1 MINRL
6 LVVELKKYYRIF
18 NFNQMNAIRLSS
30 LFFVL
35 VFFFGAC
42 TTEYTPARV
51 AYNQAYD
58 DYLSAF
64 TDGEISKKSTVRVVF
79 QDEITANVNTPIYP
93 NPFTFEP
100 ALEGEAVWSDKQTI
114 EFIPKQ
120 DLKSGQIYTAHLDV
134 SQLMSTIPTDL
145 ADFVFQFKAKDQFI
159 NVSPLAS
166 TVTKDKNNTWIQ
178 LEGELTTH
186 DIEDAEGIEKILT
199 AYNGDTQLKINWNH
213 QNGKK
218 HQFTIENVQQQ
229 AKAYQVT
236 WRWNGEP
243 VNSSTKGECF
253 FKIPSEGE
261 FEHTNTYRYNDP
273 EQHIVLEFSDLLDT
287 EQDLEG
293 LVQLAGKN
301 LKYAIEENKI
311 KLFTDGNLLGKKE
324 LKISGEIKSILGNK
338 LDGSLT
344 ETITFSDTKPKVE
357 WIGKG
362 NIIPKS
368 KKMPVVFKT
377 VNLNAIDVRVIKVKE
392 RNIKQF
398 FQVNRIDGDN
408 ELKRVGTVVLEKKIA
423 LDKTKGID
431 LSEWTNHS
439 LDLADLITP
448 EPGAVYEIALGFSQS
463 YSLYP
468 CSDSDSEEAHYEEI
482 DMMDL
487 PENWDSPN
495 YSSSYWDN
503 YDDDY
508 DYGDLNNP
516 CSRYYYRPNL
526 VAKRNILA
534 SDLGIIAKQGDN
546 GNLFVVNNLQTTA
559 PLKNVELEFY
569 DYHQELI
576 GTGKTD
582 KDGMARPNLSKKPFF
597 LIAKYG
603 DQRGYLRLD
612 DGSSLSMSRFDV
624 AGSTYHKGLKGFIYG
639 ERGVWRPGDELF
651 LNFILE
657 DKDKTL
663 PANHPVVFTLKDSRG
678 SIVVKKTS
686 TQGVNGVYNFTCQ
699 TDSDAPTGNYLAM
712 VRVGGAKFSKTIK
725 IETVKPNRLKMDLDF
740 GVKELSIENKS
751 VEGQLT
757 ATWLHGAVAKN
768 LNAKVEVTLSEGKTK
783 FIKYNEFVFHDPA
796 REFSPEDKV
805 IFEDKLDEEGKA
817 TVKANI
823 AANVQGPGLLKANFR
838 MQVFEPGGDFSI
850 GQFSMPYHPYKTYV
864 GVRTPKGDEARN
876 MLLTD
881 VKHNI
886 EIVTVDKDGNPVD
899 EEDLEVKLYKLS
911 WKWWFDKNKDEISS
925 YRGKVYGQEVASGKV
940 STKNGKA
947 TWEMEVKYPN
957 WGRYLIRVSN
967 GKKGHSSGKV
977 FYIDWPG
984 WAGRSTEN
992 DPGGA
997 TALNFSADAKK
1008 YKVGDEITLN
1018 IPTGNAGRA
1027 LVSIENGTKV
1037 VEAHWV
1043 ETQKGTTQF
1052 KFKATAAMAPN
1063 AYAFVSLLQPHA
1075 QTKNDLPIRMYG
1087 AIPLT
1092 IEDPKTHLNPEM
1104 VIPDELRPGREF
1116 AMSVKERRGGPMAY
1130 TIAIVDEGL
1139 LDLTN
1144 FKTPSPWSTFY
1155 KREALGVKTWDMYND
1170 VLGAFGGDVKSLLSI
1185 GGDGF
1190 NANKA
1195 RKKPDR
1201 FKPVVMYVGPFY
1213 LKEGE
1218 TANHTFT
1225 MPNYVG
1231 SVRAMVVA
1239 ANDGAYGSTE
1249 KAIPVRQ
1256 PLMVLGT
1263 VPRVLG
1269 VGESFK
1275 LPVTVFAMKEN
1286 IKDVDVTIET
1296 SGLIDISGKK
1306 KTSVSFSEPGN
1317 DLAYFE
1323 LLTRHRV
1330 GAGHIKITVSSGKE
1344 SAVYETD
1351 VNIRNANPR
1360 ETLVAHQ
1367 AMEGKQ
1373 TWKQT
1378 YKPIGMLG
1386 TNNGVMEV
1394 SSIPPM
1400 NLGKR
1405 LKYLIRYPYGCVEQT
1420 TSSVFP
1426 QVYLTSLLNLSD
1438 KQKEKITTNI
1448 KAGIKRLYRYQNP
1461 SGAMAYWPG
1470 QEDNLWA
1477 TNYAGHFMIEAK
1489 KAGYIVTNEFMS
1501 DWIDFQTKI
1510 AQKWTSKGTVSD
1522 DLTQAY
1528 RLYLL
1533 ALAGKPDLGS
1543 MNRMRLKQTSDKAI
1557 AARWY
1562 LAAAYQMAGQKDVA
1576 KTIAA
1581 KAVLKALPYQGS
1593 AGSSTFGS
1601 QFRDQALILQALSI
1615 MDLRNNASDMV
1626 KGISDKLAS
1635 DGWLNT
1641 QETAQALVAMAKFV
1655 GEGGVNRNVTF
1666 EYRLAGGSWQKV
1678 NSNKP
1683 IWQMEL
1689 KGEQAMDVEFKNT
1702 GGAVVFARLVSD
1714 GIPAAMDET
1723 ESAEGLE
1730 LAVEYVSMDGAKL
1743 DPTTIVQGTDFKAKV
1758 TVKNIGSMDYNELAI
1773 HQVFPSG
1780 WEIHNTRLTGAT
1792 AGGDK
1797 AEYLDIRDDRVY
1809 TFFDLKK
1816 GKSKTFNVLLNASY
1830 LGRYYLPALSVEAMY
1845 DKSIQARKRGQWVE
1859 INKSNKK

>member
-1 MINRL
+1 MSI
-6 LVVELKKYYRIF
+6 
-18 NFNQMNAIRLSS
+18 IRLSG
-30 LFFVL
+30 LFL
-35 VFFFGAC
+35 ALALGLGAC
-42 TTEYTPARV
+42 TTEYSPTKV

-64 TDGEISKKSTVRVVF
+64 TSGEISKKSSIRVVF
-79 QDEITANVNTPIYP
+79 QEELTSNINAPIYP
-93 NPFTFEP
+93 NPFSFEP
-100 ALEGEAVWSDKQTI
+100 ALEGEAVWGDKQTL

-120 DLKSGQIYTAHLDV
+120 DLKSGQIYTAHVDL
-134 SQLMSTIPTDL
+134 SKWGAKIPAEL

-166 TVTKDKNNTWIQ
+166 TITKDKDHTWMQ

-186 DIEDAEGIEKILT
+186 DVEDATRVEKVLT
-199 AYNGDTQLKINWNH
+199 AYNGEVPLKINWKH
-213 QNGKK
+213 KDGKK
-218 HQFTIENVQQQ
+218 HYFTIEELEQK
-229 AKAYQVT
+229 AKAYPIT
-236 WRWNGEP
+236 WKWNGKTI
-243 VNSSTKGECF
+243 NSKTVGEYALT
-253 FKIPSEGE
+253 IPSEQE
-261 FEHTNTYRYNDP
+261 FSHINTYRYNNP
-273 EQHIVLEFSDLLDT
+273 EQHIVLEFSDVLDA
-287 EQDLEG
+287 EQNLDG
-293 LVQLAGKN
+293 LIQLAGRN
-301 LKYAIEENKI
+301 VKYAIEENKI
-311 KLFTDGNLLGKKE
+311 KLFTDGNLLGKKQ
-324 LKISGEIKSILGNK
+324 LKISGEIKNVLGK
-338 LDGSLT
+338 TLGSPLT

-357 WIGKG
+357 WLGKG

-368 KKMPVVFKT
+368 KQMPVVFKT

-392 RNIKQF
+392 KNIKQF
-398 FQVNRIDGDN
+398 FQVNQIGGDN

-423 LDKTKGID
+423 LDKTKGLT

-448 EPGAVYEIALGFSQS
+448 EPGAIYEIALGFRQS

-468 CSDSDSEEAHYEEI
+468 CDATDGEEAHYEEL

-487 PENWDSPN
+487 PKNWDSPN

-503 YDDDY
+503 YEDDY
-508 DYGDLNNP
+508 DYGDLKNP
-516 CSRYYYRPNL
+516 CSRYYYRPEQ

-546 GNLFVVNNLQTTA
+546 GNLFVVNNLQTTE
-559 PLKNVELEFY
+559 PIKGVDLEFY
-569 DYHQELI
+569 DYHQEFI

-582 KDGMARPNLSKKPFF
+582 KDGMARPTLSKKPFF

-603 DQRGYLRLD
+603 NQRGYLRLD

-663 PANHPVVFTLKDSRG
+663 PENHPVVFTLKDSRG

-686 TQGVNGVYNFTCQ
+686 TKGVNGIYNFTCQ
-699 TDSDAPTGNYLAM
+699 TDAEAPTGNYLAT

-725 IETVKPNRLKMDLDF
+725 VETVKPNRLKMDLDF
-740 GVKELSIENKS
+740 GVKELSVENKS

-757 ATWLHGAVAKN
+757 STWLHGAVAKN
-768 LNAKVEVTLSEGKTK
+768 LKAKVEVTLSEAKTK
-783 FIKYNEFVFHDPA
+783 FAKYSEFVFHDPA
-796 REFSPEDKV
+796 REFYPEDKV
-805 IFEDKLDEEGKA
+805 IFDGKLDEGGKA
-817 TVKANI
+817 TVKAAI
-823 AANVQGPGLLKANFR
+823 AANSQGPGMLKANFR

-850 GQFSMPYHPYKTYV
+850 SQFSMPYHPYKAYV
-864 GVRTPKGDEARN
+864 GLRVPKGDEARN

-886 EIVTVDKDGNPVD
+886 EIVTLDKDGIPVD
-899 EEDLEVKLYKLS
+899 EEDLEVKLYKLD
-911 WKWWFDKNKDEISS
+911 WKWWFDKNKDEVSS
-925 YRGKVYGQEVASGKV
+925 YRGKVYGTEVASAKV

-957 WGRYLIRVSN
+957 WGRYLVRVSN
-967 GKKGHSSGKV
+967 GKKGHSTGKV

-984 WAGRSTEN
+984 WAGRSTEK

-997 TALNFSADAKK
+997 TALNFTADQKS

-1018 IPTGNAGRA
+1018 IPTGNEGRA
-1027 LVSIENGTKV
+1027 LVSIENGTKIV
-1037 VEAHWV
+1037 QAHWV
-1043 ETQKGTTQF
+1043 NTQKGTTQF
-1052 KFKATAAMAPN
+1052 KFKATTDMAPN
-1063 AYAFVSLLQPHA
+1063 AYATVSLLQPHA

-1092 IEDPKTHLNPEM
+1092 VEDPTTHLQPEM
-1104 VIPDELRPGREF
+1104 VIADELRPGQEF

-1139 LDLTN
+1139 LDLTR
-1144 FKTPSPWSTFY
+1144 FRTPSPWHTFY

-1185 GGDGF
+1185 GGDGM
-1190 NANKA
+1190 AADKA

-1201 FKPVVMYVGPFY
+1201 FKPVVLYLGPFY

-1218 TANHTFT
+1218 TANHKFT

-1239 ANDGAYGSTE
+1239 ANKGAYGSAE
-1249 KAIPVRQ
+1249 KTIPVRQ

-1275 LPVTVFAMKEN
+1275 LPVTVFAMKDN
-1286 IKDVDVTIET
+1286 IKEVDVEVET
-1296 SGLIDISGKK
+1296 SGLIDVSGAK
-1306 KTSVSFSEPGN
+1306 KTSVRFSEPGN
-1317 DLAYFE
+1317 DLAYFD
-1323 LLTRHRV
+1323 LMTRYRV
-1330 GAGHIKITVSSGKE
+1330 GSGHIKITVSSGKE

-1351 VNIRNANPR
+1351 VVVRNANPR
-1360 ETLVAHQ
+1360 ETLVAQ
-1367 AMEGKQ
+1367 KALENKQ
-1373 TWKQT
+1373 SWEQT

-1386 TNNGVMEV
+1386 TNHGVMEV

-1426 QVYLTSLLNLSD
+1426 QIYLTALMDLPAT
-1438 KQKEKITTNI
+1438 QKEKITTNI

-1470 QEDNLWA
+1470 QADNLWA

-1489 KAGYIVTNEFMS
+1489 KAGYAVTNEFMN
-1501 DWIDFQTKI
+1501 DWIKFQTAA
-1510 AQKWTSKGTVSD
+1510 AQKWTAKGTVSD

-1543 MNRMRLKQTSDKAI
+1543 MNRMRLKQSSDKAV

-1562 LAAAYQMAGQKDVA
+1562 LAAAYHMAGQKDVA
-1576 KTIAA
+1576 KNIAA
-1581 KAVLKALPYQGS
+1581 KAVLKALPYNGGKE
-1593 AGSSTFGS
+1593 ASTFGS

-1615 MDLRNNASDMV
+1615 MNLRNNASDMV
-1626 KGISDKLAS
+1626 KSISDKLAS
-1635 DGWLNT
+1635 DNWLNT

-1655 GEGGVNRNVTF
+1655 GDGGVNRKVAF
-1666 EYRLAGGSWQKV
+1666 EYRLADGRWQKV
-1678 NSNKP
+1678 NSDKP
-1683 IWQMEL
+1683 IWQLDL
-1689 KGEQAMDVEFKNT
+1689 KGDQASKIAFKNT
-1702 GGAVVFARLVSD
+1702 SGAVLFARLISD

-1723 ESAEGLE
+1723 ETAKGLD
-1730 LAVEYVSMDGAKL
+1730 LSVEYVSMTGEKL
-1743 DPTTIVQGTDFKAKV
+1743 DPANIPQGTDFKAKV
-1758 TVKNIGSMDYNELAI
+1758 TVKNTGSVNYNELAI
-1773 HQVFPSG
+1773 HQIFPSG

-1797 AEYLDIRDDRVY
+1797 AEYIDIRDDRVY

-1830 LGRYYLPALSVEAMY
+1830 LGRYYLPALAVEAMY
-1845 DKSIQARKRGQWVE
+1845 DKTIQARKRGQWVE
-1859 INKSNKK
+1859 ITKKAKK

>member
-1 MINRL
+1 
-6 LVVELKKYYRIF
+6 
-18 NFNQMNAIRLSS
+18 MNTTKLSG
-30 LFFVL
+30 LFFALAFV
-35 VFFFGAC
+35 FGAC
-42 TTEYTPARV
+42 TTEYTPTKV

-58 DYLSAF
+58 EYLSAF
-64 TDGEISKKSTVRVVF
+64 TSGEISKKSTIRVVF
-79 QDEITANVNTPIYP
+79 QNELTTTVNAPIYP
-93 NPFTFEP
+93 NPFSFEP
-100 ALEGEAVWSDKQTI
+100 VLEGEAVWSDKQTI
-114 EFIPKQ
+114 EFIPKG
-120 DLKSGQIYTAHLDV
+120 DLTSGQIYTA
-134 SQLMSTIPTDL
+134 QLNLSKLLPNLSSDL
-145 ADFVFQFKAKDQFI
+145 ANFTFQFKAKDQFI

-166 TVTKDKNNTWIQ
+166 TVTKDKNNTWME

-186 DIEDAEGIEKILT
+186 DVEDVEGIEKVLT
-199 AYNGDTQLKINWNH
+199 AYDGDRPLKINWKH

-218 HQFTIENVQQQ
+218 HRFSIENVQQK
-229 AKAYQVT
+229 AKAYPIT
-236 WRWNGEP
+236 WKWNGKP
-243 VNSSTKGECF
+243 LNSKTIGEYSF
-253 FKIPSEGE
+253 NIPPEGD
-261 FEHTNTYRYNDP
+261 FMHTNTYRYNSP
-273 EQHIVLEFSDLLDT
+273 EQHIILEFSDLLDT
-287 EQDLEG
+287 EQNLEG

-301 LKYAIEENKI
+301 IKYAIEENKI
-311 KLFTDGNLLGKKE
+311 KLFTDGNLLGKKQ
-324 LKISGEIKSILGNK
+324 LKISGEIKSTFGKKLG
-338 LDGSLT
+338 SPLT

-357 WIGKG
+357 WLGKG

-377 VNLNAIDVRVIKVKE
+377 VNLNAVDVRVIKVKE
-392 RNIKQF
+392 KNIKQF
-398 FQVNRIDGDN
+398 FQVNRIDGDS

-423 LDKTKGID
+423 LDKTKGLN

-448 EPGAVYEIALGFSQS
+448 ELGAVYEIALGFSQS

-468 CSDSDSEEAHYEEI
+468 CEASDAEEGHYEAI

-487 PENWDSPN
+487 PKNWDSPN

-546 GNLFVVNNLQTTA
+546 GSLFVVNNLQTTE
-559 PLKNVELEFY
+559 PLKSVELEFY

-576 GTGKTD
+576 GTAKTD
-582 KDGMARPNLSKKPFF
+582 KEGMASPSLAKKPFF
-597 LIAKYG
+597 LIAKLG

-612 DGSSLSMSRFDV
+612 DGSALSMSRFDV

-686 TQGVNGVYNFTCQ
+686 TKGVNGIYNFTCQ
-699 TDSDAPTGNYLAM
+699 TDEEAPTGNYLAT
-712 VRVGGAKFSKTIK
+712 VRVGGAKFSKNIK
-725 IETVKPNRLKMDLDF
+725 VEAIKPNRLKMDLDF
-740 GVKELSIENKS
+740 GVKELSVENKS
-751 VEGQLT
+751 LEGRLT
-757 ATWLHGAVAKN
+757 STWLHGAVAKN
-768 LNAKVEVTLSEGKTK
+768 LKAKVEVTLSEGKTK
-783 FIKYNEFVFHDPA
+783 FVKYSEYAFHDPA

-805 IFEDKLDEEGKA
+805 IFEDKLDENGKA
-817 TVKANI
+817 TVKTTI
-823 AANVQGPGLLKANFR
+823 AANRQGPGMLKANFR
-838 MQVFEPGGDFSI
+838 MKVFEPGGDFSI
-850 GQFSMPYHPYKTYV
+850 SQFSMPYHPYKTYV
-864 GVRTPKGDEARN
+864 GVRIPKGDEARN

-881 VKHNI
+881 VKHDI
-886 EIVTVDKDGNPVD
+886 EIVALDKDGELVD
-899 EEDLEVKLYKLS
+899 EAELEVKLYKLE
-911 WKWWFDKNKDEISS
+911 WKWWFDKNRDEVSS
-925 YRGKVYGQEVASGKV
+925 YRGKVYGTEVTSGKV

-947 TWEMEVKYPN
+947 TWQMEVKYPN
-957 WGRYLIRVSN
+957 WGRYLVRVSN
-967 GKKGHSSGKV
+967 GKTGHSTGKV

-997 TALNFSADAKK
+997 TALNFTADAKK

-1018 IPTGNAGRA
+1018 IPTGQAGRA
-1027 LVSIENGTKV
+1027 LVSIENGTKI

-1043 ETQKGTTQF
+1043 ETQKGATQF

-1063 AYAFVSLLQPHA
+1063 AYASVSLLQPHA

-1087 AIPLT
+1087 AIPLKV
-1092 IEDPKTHLNPEM
+1092 EDPSTHLEPEM
-1104 VIPDELRPGREF
+1104 VIPDELRPGQEF
-1116 AMSVKERRGGPMAY
+1116 AMSVKERKGGPMAY

-1139 LDLTN
+1139 LDLTR
-1144 FKTPSPWSTFY
+1144 FKTPSPWNTFY

-1185 GGDGF
+1185 GGDG
-1190 NANKA
+1190 AAADRA

-1201 FKPVVMYVGPFY
+1201 FKPVVIYLGPFY

-1218 TANHTFT
+1218 TANHKFT

-1286 IKDVDVTIET
+1286 IKNVDVKVET
-1296 SGLIDISGKK
+1296 SGLIDVAGKK
-1306 KTSVSFSEPGN
+1306 TGNVTFKEPGN
-1317 DLAYFE
+1317 DLTYFE
-1323 LLTRHRV
+1323 LLTRYRV

-1344 SAVYETD
+1344 SATYETD
-1351 VNIRNANPR
+1351 VIVRNANPR

-1367 AMEGKQ
+1367 TLEDKQ
-1373 TWKQT
+1373 SWKQT
-1378 YKPIGMLG
+1378 YKPIGMMG
-1386 TNNGVMEV
+1386 TNHGVMEV

-1426 QVYLTSLLNLSD
+1426 QVYLTALMDLPEQ
-1438 KQKEKITTNI
+1438 KKEKITTNI

-1470 QEDNLWA
+1470 QADDLWA

-1489 KAGYIVTNEFMS
+1489 KAGYTVTDEFMKA
-1501 DWIDFQTKI
+1501 WIAFQTST
-1510 AQKWTSKGTVSD
+1510 AQKWTAKGTVSD

-1528 RLYLL
+1528 RLFLL

-1543 MNRMRLKQTSDKAI
+1543 MNRMRLKQSKAEAV

-1562 LAAAYQMAGQKDVA
+1562 LAAAYHMAGQKEVA
-1576 KTIAA
+1576 KTIAT
-1581 KAVLKALPYQGS
+1581 KAVLTALPYKGS
-1593 AGSSTFGS
+1593 NAASTFGS

-1615 MDLRNNASDMV
+1615 MNLRNNANDIV
-1626 KGISDKLAS
+1626 KTISDKLAS
-1635 DGWLNT
+1635 DNWLNT

-1655 GEGGVNRNVTF
+1655 GEGGVSRKVTF
-1666 EYRLAGGSWQKV
+1666 EYRLADGSWQKV

-1683 IWQMEL
+1683 IWQLEL
-1689 KGEQAMDVEFKNT
+1689 KGNQATEVSFKNT
-1702 GGAVVFARLVSD
+1702 SGAVLFTRLISD

-1723 ESAEGLE
+1723 ETAKGLD
-1730 LAVEYVSMDGAKL
+1730 LTVVYMDMAGEKL
-1743 DPTTIVQGTDFKAKV
+1743 DPTLIAQGTDFKAQV
-1758 TVKNIGSMDYNELAI
+1758 TVKNTGNIDYNELAI
-1773 HQVFPSG
+1773 HQIFPSG

-1792 AGGDK
+1792 TGGDK
-1797 AEYLDIRDDRVY
+1797 AEYVDIRDDRVY

-1830 LGRYYLPALSVEAMY
+1830 LGRYYLPALAVEAMY
-1845 DKSIQARKRGQWVE
+1845 DKTIQARKRGQWVE
-1859 INKSNKK
+1859 VNKRAKK